1 MPEVKPTAAAQLSSV
16 CPSFA
21 VPDVVVAAEYYRD
34 KLGFRILGYF
44 LDPPVYGIVGRDSV
58 RVHLGL
64 IETGVPSS
72 PNTVR
77 REEGIDAYIWVDSV
91 DVLYREFQERG
102 ASIIDPPTKR
112 VYGCYEMVLQD
123 NNGFRIAFGT
133 DIAES

>member
-1 MPEVKPTAAAQLSSV
+1 MPEVKQTAAQLSSV

-21 VPDVVVAAEYYRD
+21 VPDVVVAAEHYRD
-34 KLGFRILGYF
+34 KMGFQILGYF

-77 REEGIDAYIWVDSV
+77 RGEGIDAYVWVDDV
-91 DVLYREFQERG
+91 DALHAEFQKRG
-102 ASIIDPPTKR
+102 ARVVDPPTKR
-112 VYGCYEMVLQD
+112 VYGCYEMVVAD
-123 NNGFRIAFGT
+123 NNGFRIAFGM
-133 DIAES
+133 DIERS

>member
-1 MPEVKPTAAAQLSSV
+1 MPEVKPRAAQFSSV

-34 KLGFRILGYF
+34 KLGFEILGCF
-44 LDPPVYGIVGRDSV
+44 LDPPVYGIVGRHSV

-77 REEGIDAYIWVDSV
+77 REEGIDAYIWVDDV
-91 DVLYREFQERG
+91 DALHAELQRRG
-102 ASIIDPPTKR
+102 ARVVDPPTKR
-112 VYGCYEMVLQD
+112 VYGCYEMVAED
-123 NNGFRIAFGT
+123 NNGFRIAFGM
-133 DIAES
+133 DISEG